1 MIDLE
6 DINERIVNCT
16 RCPRLVLYRSEVSE
30 WKRRMYKQAEYW
42 GRPVPGFGDPNA
54 RVLIV
59 GLAPAAHGANRT
71 GRMFTGDRCG
81 EWLYGA
87 LYKFG
92 FANIPESQFLGDA
105 LRLKDVYITSAVRC
119 APPDNRPLPVEL
131 AACRSY
137 LIEEISWFK
146 HIKAVV
152 VLGKIA
158 FEAYLSACRVAGI
171 SLNHLKPKF
180 SHGSMLRL
188 PNGVSLIC
196 SNHPSQ
202 RNTQTGRLTR
212 DMFDSVFC
220 SLRETISSV

>member
-1 MIDLE
+1 MKFSLEIGPKTDL
-6 DINERIVNCT
+6 NT
-16 RCPRLVLYRSEVSE
+16 L
-30 WKRRMYKQAEYW
+30 
-42 GRPVPGFGDPNA
+42 PN
-54 RVLIV
+54 
-59 GLAPAAHGANRT
+59 
-71 GRMFTGDRCG
+71 
-81 EWLYGA
+81 
-87 LYKFG
+87 
-92 FANIPESQFLGDA
+92 
-105 LRLKDVYITSAVRC
+105 LKDVYITSAARC

-146 HIKAVV
+146 HIEAVV

-158 FEAYLSACRVAGI
+158 FDAYLSACRVGGI
-171 SLNHLKPKF
+171 PLNHLKPKF

-196 SNHPSQ
+196 SYHPSQ

-220 SLRETISSV
+220 LLRETVLSV